1 MSTNSTSGRSKAPL
15 LWSTLCGLALLA
27 VPLGGSAIAAPGS
40 GAQLRTVKV
49 AILPLEPTAQV
60 LYAKHRGFF
69 RKQGLDVEIEVLND
83 PTQTA
88 ASVIS
93 GAVQFSAVNA
103 GALASMEAREA
114 PVRSVAAGALFDPKA
129 KAKTSALVAMPGKR
143 IRRARDLVG
152 KRIAIDLE
160 NTIAHIGVLKWLK
173 SNGVERD
180 QVRFTTLPFAQMLG
194 PLVRGD
200 FDAALLPEPYLTLAE
215 ERGAR
220 HVAHPFDAV
229 CSRQCLLTMW
239 IARKDIDADLAARYR
254 NAIQAAAVWAN
265 ERRNDDTSAAIL
277 ARYVPVKL
285 ALLRKTKRTLFATRL
300 RVSLAQPW
308 IDVFAEFGVIP
319 KSFPAADLLK

>member
-1 MSTNSTSGRSKAPL
+1 
-15 LWSTLCGLALLA
+15 
-27 VPLGGSAIAAPGS
+27 
-40 GAQLRTVKV
+40 
-49 AILPLEPTAQV
+49 
-60 LYAKHRGFF
+60 
-69 RKQGLDVEIEVLND
+69 
-83 PTQTA
+83 
-88 ASVIS
+88 
-93 GAVQFSAVNA
+93 
-103 GALASMEAREA
+103 
-114 PVRSVAAGALFDPKA
+114 
-129 KAKTSALVAMPGKR
+129 
-143 IRRARDLVG
+143 
-152 KRIAIDLE
+152 
-160 NTIAHIGVLKWLK
+160 
-173 SNGVERD
+173 
-180 QVRFTTLPFAQMLG
+180 MLG

-265 ERRNDDTSAAIL
+265 QRRNDDTSAAIL